1 MMPALKQYYPTVT
14 PEYYFHYRERNNE
27 GKYELHDG
35 TILAMAGGS
44 LPHNRIEV
52 ALTTHFSLAV
62 ASNDCETFNSNQ
74 SVGVEVH
81 ECYYYPDATV
91 VCREPQLDERGNNV
105 NPILIVEVLSQST
118 ALYDRNTKFE
128 RYKAIP
134 TLQYYLLV
142 SQDAPR
148 IELFVRPENADEEWA
163 STMIEGLRAEL
174 TLPIFTQPLLL
185 AAIYA
190 KVVF

>member
-1 MMPALKQYYPTVT
+1 MSALKQYYPTVT
-14 PEYYFHYRERNNE
+14 PEYYFYYRERNE

-35 TILAMAGGS
+35 TILAMAGGT

-52 ALTTHFSLAV
+52 ALTTQLSLIVDPAQ
-62 ASNDCETFNSNQ
+62 CETFNSNQ
-74 SVGVEVH
+74 SVGVEVY
-81 ECYYYPDATV
+81 ECYYYPDATL
-91 VCREPQLDERGNNV
+91 VCAEPILDDRGNVV

-148 IELFVRPENADEEWA
+148 LELFIRPENGDEEWA
-163 STMIEGLRAEL
+163 STTIDGLEAEL
-174 TLPIFTQPLLL
+174 ALPIFVQSLKL
-185 AAIYA
+185 AEIYA
-190 KVVF
+190 KITFE

>member
-1 MMPALKQYYPTVT
+1 MSALKQHYPTVT

-35 TILAMAGGS
+35 TILAMAGGT

-52 ALTTHFSLAV
+52 ALTTQLSLAV
-62 ASNDCETFNSNQ
+62 DQDHCEIFNSNQ

-81 ECYYYPDATV
+81 QCYYYPDATV
-91 VCREPQLDERGNNV
+91 VCGEPQLDEKNNLV

-148 IELFVRPENADEEWA
+148 IEVFSRPDNADEEWTVTA
-163 STMIEGLRAEL
+163 IEGLGAEL
-174 TLPIFTQPLLL
+174 ALPIFTQPLLL
-185 AAIYA
+185 AGIYA
-190 KVVF
+190 KVIF